1 MVRIAAFLV
10 TIALK
15 YAKKCVTMV
24 LVKNILITR
33 RFMIMSTPSFW
44 KTDLE
49 YIEKIYNDAKNCTEK
64 RVLCQSAGNRPVYM
78 LAYGEKKKLG
88 RANYSSAL
96 GARNKSHYC
105 PKGQTPCVILIGAE
119 HGSETEGVAA
129 ITNLISLLETGY
141 DLAGKRNDSLLEA
154 AKKVRLVLLPVAN
167 PDGRARVEPDCMI
180 GKTFKELRYWAQGTW
195 ADGTICS
202 WPECKSVHPIKEA
215 AGFLGGYYNDDGVNL
230 MHDTFYHPM
239 ARETQALLD
248 LCANEAA
255 DFVIH
260 LHGGGNIKGGFLA
273 TDYATKECSLAID
286 ELYQRCQA
294 VGDREG
300 LEYFH
305 AAIPG
310 VPSGENPLPCNLVS
324 VTHHACGAVSAC
336 YESNEGILDEPG
348 MPTRLT
354 HEQILRMHEIMFE
367 ECFKMAGE
375 R

>member
-1 MVRIAAFLV
+1 
-10 TIALK
+10 
-15 YAKKCVTMV
+15 
-24 LVKNILITR
+24 
-33 RFMIMSTPSFW
+33 MSTPSFW
-44 KTDLE
+44 KTDLK
-49 YIEKIYNDAKNCTEK
+49 YIENAYFEAKNCSEK

-96 GARNKSHYC
+96 GARDKSHYC

-129 ITNLISLLETGY
+129 ITNLISLLETGV
-141 DLAGKRNDSLLEA
+141 DLSGKRNDSLLEA
-154 AKKVRLVLLPVAN
+154 AKKVRLVLVPVAN
-167 PDGRARVEPDCMI
+167 VDGRARVEPDCMI
-180 GKTFKELRYWAQGTW
+180 GKTFSELRYWAQGTW

-215 AGFLGGYYNDDGVNL
+215 AGFLGGYYNDDGINL
-230 MHDTFYHPM
+230 MHDKFFHPM

-248 LCANEAA
+248 LCEGEAA

-273 TDYATKECSLAID
+273 TDYATKECSLAIE

-294 VGDREG
+294 VGDLEG

-305 AAIPG
+305 AAIPDI
-310 VPSGENPLPCNLVS
+310 PSGENPLPCNLVS
-324 VTHHACGAVSAC
+324 STHHACGAVSAC

-367 ECFKMAGE
+367 QCFKMAVE
-375 R
+375 K